1 MANNKNK
8 YFMAKFINFKES
20 SFGLVYRIL
29 KEQIIN
35 AYSNLSDDFKKHL
48 LTPSNVKVLE
58 NVESVEPRSYCPYI
72 IRSEDVRILPIITLG
87 MTTLSICCSIN
98 AYYVPGYPIPGQL
111 KVKGLMIETPN
122 YFSSWNQESYI
133 QRFFTTVALA
143 VKKEI
148 ES

>member
-1 MANNKNK
+1 
-8 YFMAKFINFKES
+8 MAKFINFKES
-20 SFGLVYRIL
+20 SFDLVYSII

-35 AYSNLSDDFKKHL
+35 AYSNLTDDFKKHL

-58 NVESVEPRSYCPYI
+58 NIETVEPRSYCPYI

-122 YFSSWNQESYI
+122 YFSSWNQESYT
-133 QRFFTTVALA
+133 QRFFTSIALA
-143 VKKEI
+143 VKEEVK
-148 ES
+148 S

>member
-8 YFMAKFINFKES
+8 YFMAKVINFKES
-20 SFGLVYRIL
+20 SFDLVYGII
-29 KEQIIN
+29 KEQVIK

-58 NVESVEPRSYCPYI
+58 NIESVEPRSYCPYI

-87 MTTLSICCSIN
+87 MTTLCICCSIN

-111 KVKGLMIETPN
+111 KVKGLMIETPH
-122 YFSSWNQESYI
+122 YFNSWNQESYAL
-133 QRFFTTVALA
+133 RFFTSIALA
-143 VKKEI
+143 VKEEI

>member
-1 MANNKNK
+1 
-8 YFMAKFINFKES
+8 MAKVINFKES
-20 SFGLVYRIL
+20 SFDLVYHII
-29 KEQIIN
+29 KEQIIK

-58 NVESVEPRSYCPYI
+58 NIESVEPRSYCPYI

-87 MTTLSICCSIN
+87 MTTLALCCNIN
-98 AYYVPGYPIPGQL
+98 AYYVSGYPIPDQL
-111 KVKGLMIETPN
+111 KVKGLMIETPYSFN
-122 YFSSWNQESYI
+122 SWNQESYV

>member
-1 MANNKNK
+1 
-8 YFMAKFINFKES
+8 MAKVINFKES
-20 SFGLVYRIL
+20 SFDSVYRII
-29 KEQIIN
+29 KEQIIKE
-35 AYSNLSDDFKKHL
+35 YSNLSDDFKKHL

-58 NVESVEPRSYCPYI
+58 NIESVEPRSYCPYI
-72 IRSEDVRILPIITLG
+72 IRSEDIRILPIIALG
-87 MTTLSICCSIN
+87 MTTLCLCCSIN

-111 KVKGLMIETPN
+111 KVKGLLIETPG
-122 YFSSWNQESYI
+122 YFSSWNHESYA